1 MNGSFRRLHD
11 RPSLLLRFVLQD
23 EENRDSV
30 NDEAIMD
37 IDKADS
43 GNQLAATEY
52 VQELYNFYRE
62 TEVIF

>member
-1 MNGSFRRLHD
+1 MDLLDIFVTV
-11 RPSLLLRFVLQD
+11 PSSLLRFVLQD
-23 EENRDSV
+23 EENKDSV

-43 GNQLAATEY
+43 GDQLAATDY